1 MISRTHVAIRYKF
14 LRVKCGNR
22 QASKNVLEE
31 LPDTMA
37 ADVDTFRGPQIRTN
51 IGPARIGMNGLYQS
65 VEITIF
71 ECPSIPCTPATG
83 LSDSLSLWSSS
94 QRHSALDVLIVCY
107 GDTRSKPAI
116 SSLMTWR

>member
-1 MISRTHVAIRYKF
+1 MLYSSISVISYKF

-22 QASKNVLEE
+22 QVSKNVLEE

-71 ECPSIPCTPATG
+71 ECPQH
-83 LSDSLSLWSSS
+83 SLHDCY
-94 QRHSALDVLIVCY
+94 RIVR
-107 GDTRSKPAI
+107 TH
-116 SSLMTWR
+116 